1 MPFIINYIVDV
12 LVHYTKFKS
21 DGSLNL
27 REYLNKVFIK
37 IIDIWGFINVYYPYL
52 EIMSNHYSNLNSN
65 ELKIF
70 KKLNFLFSNYLYSP
84 RHEPIIMNELF
95 NDLKNLGNLI
105 YIVSYGK
112 ESILSIKSYNKIAGQ
127 GIKTKKYR
135 KKKTFNNLMFRRILL
150 KKRFKKPLFL
160 SLK

>member
-1 MPFIINYIVDV
+1 
-12 LVHYTKFKS
+12 
-21 DGSLNL
+21 
-27 REYLNKVFIK
+27 
-37 IIDIWGFINVYYPYL
+37 
-52 EIMSNHYSNLNSN
+52 
-65 ELKIF
+65 
-70 KKLNFLFSNYLYSP
+70 
-84 RHEPIIMNELF
+84 MNELF